1 MKAGSFAAAALLAA
15 TAFGQTYVN
24 DATEVTDAFRWS
36 GYSVGQVLFNKYYD
50 DVNKGPY
57 LRWTERHATLLDEDT
72 GIEYLR
78 IDHYLEGNIKSDD
91 MITFELSFTS
101 ESDPFFDKKTIAED
115 SGSCII

>member
-1 MKAGSFAAAALLAA
+1 MLFDTNYG
-15 TAFGQTYVN
+15 
-24 DATEVTDAFRWS
+24 DAD
-36 GYSVGQVLFNKYYD
+36 
-50 DVNKGPY
+50 KGPK

-91 MITFELSFTS
+91 MVTFELAFTS
-101 ESDPFFDKKTIAED
+101 KSDPFYDKKTIAED